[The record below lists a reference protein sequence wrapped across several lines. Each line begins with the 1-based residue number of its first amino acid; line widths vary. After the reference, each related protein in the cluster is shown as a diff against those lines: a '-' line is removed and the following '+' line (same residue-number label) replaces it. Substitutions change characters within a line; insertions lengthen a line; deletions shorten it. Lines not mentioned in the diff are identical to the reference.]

1 MKKADLSQY
10 PMDAEFWSDAID
22 RYVVGFRVERNRE
35 VLKSALIDG
44 KTYEQIA
51 EKFDLSVSQV
61 KRIVYKAQEQ
71 LFLHICM

>member
-1 MKKADLSQY
+1 
-10 PMDAEFWSDAID
+10 MDAEFWSDAID